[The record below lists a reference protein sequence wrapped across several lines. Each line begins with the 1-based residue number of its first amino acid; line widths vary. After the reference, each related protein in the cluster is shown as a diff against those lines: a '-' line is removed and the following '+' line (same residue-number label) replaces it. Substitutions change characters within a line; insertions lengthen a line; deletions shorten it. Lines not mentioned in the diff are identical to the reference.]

1 MERRNVFRVFGSL
14 LAVLVLAVVGVLAYI
29 WFAGGSGEPSAEVAA
44 AELEPELP
52 ESVVYEV
59 VTEESEARFIIDEV
73 LRGQPFTVVG
83 VTDQIDGSVA
93 VDFQSARVEAGE
105 FVVNVRTI
113 KTDDEIR
120 DRSIRTLILES
131 NKDEFEF
138 STFRPREVRGLPES
152 FEPGDE
158 LSFDIIGD
166 LTVRDVTR
174 EVTFNAELELL
185 SLNEITGTVGTTIRW
200 DDFELTIP
208 YVGGN
213 SIVSSVADEL
223 RLEMAFLAA
232 AR

>member
-1 MERRNVFRVFGSL
+1 MGKRNLIRIIGSL
-14 LAVLVLAVVGVLAYI
+14 VAVLVIAVGGVLAYI
-29 WFAGGSGEPSAEVAA
+29 WFAGGSGEPSAEIQAE
-44 AELEPELP
+44 ELEPQLP
-52 ESVVYEV
+52 ESVLYEV
-59 VTEESEARFIIDEV
+59 VSEDSEARFIIDEV
-73 LRGQPFTVVG
+73 LRGSPFTVVG
-83 VTDQIDGSVA
+83 ITDQIDGSVA
-93 VDFQSARVEAGE
+93 VEYQAASIEAGE

-138 STFRPREVRGLPES
+138 STFRPREVQGLPAS
-152 FEPGDE
+152 FEPGDT

-174 EVTFNAELELL
+174 EVTFDAEMALL
-185 SLNEITGTVGTTIRW
+185 SLEEITGTVSTTIRW
-200 DDFELTIP
+200 DDFEITIP

-213 SIVSSVADEL
+213 SIVSSVANEL
-223 RLEMAFLAA
+223 DLEMEFRAV

>member
-1 MERRNVFRVFGSL
+1 VFRVFGSL